1 MRILK
6 NILYIDIATMSYDL
20 LGEIIFMNDTIF
32 ASIDIQKARMM
43 LCVCKTARHNKN
55 IQLSFIKDTANKYCM
70 RIKAISKKKVWKEM
84 GIKTADE
91 MMGAYDL
98 NITEEYRDLVNDTID
113 NIKRENESVITLVR
127 LKMSIE
133 QQRNID
139 NIVKYL
145 KNIIA
150 VILRL
155 GFNLE
160 NITDETRDICEN
172 DEEYVIE
179 KYNRIELIA
188 MFKYNAYIINTL
200 FNNGISEDTII
211 NYISSEFFDD
221 NLYILPII
229 FTKYLG
235 GTDDILSS

>member
-1 MRILK
+1 
-6 NILYIDIATMSYDL
+6 MSYEL
-20 LGEIIFMNDTIF
+20 LSDIIFINDTTF
-32 ASIDIQKARMM
+32 ANIDIQKARMLM
-43 LCVCKTARHNKN
+43 CVCKTARHNKN
-55 IQLSFIKDTANKYCM
+55 IQMSFIKDTANKYCM
-70 RIKAISKKKVWKEM
+70 RIKAITKKKVWKEM

-98 NITEEYRDLVNDTID
+98 NITDDYRAQAKDTICD
-113 NIKRENESVITLVR
+113 ILREDEIIITLVR

-133 QQRNID
+133 QEKNID
-139 NIVKYL
+139 TIIKYL
-145 KNIIA
+145 KNIIS

-155 GFNLE
+155 GFNLN

-179 KYNRIELIA
+179 KYNRVELIA
-188 MFKYNAYIINTL
+188 RFKYNAYIINTL

-229 FTKYLG
+229 FTKSLADGY
-235 GTDDILSS
+235 DSILS